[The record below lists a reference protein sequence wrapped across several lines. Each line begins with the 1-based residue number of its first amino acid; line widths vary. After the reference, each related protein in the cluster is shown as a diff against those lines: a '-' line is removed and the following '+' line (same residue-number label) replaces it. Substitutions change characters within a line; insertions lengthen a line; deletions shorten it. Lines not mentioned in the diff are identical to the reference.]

1 MPIIQEVHI
10 CQTLIEPFH
19 LLIWAGLMVQIAT
32 NIVVFIQT
40 SRQITIPTIQ
50 RRILPLVI
58 QL

>member
-19 LLIWAGLMVQIAT
+19 LFIWAGLMVQIAT
-32 NIVVFIQT
+32 DIVVFIQT

-50 RRILPLVI
+50 RRILPQVI
-58 QL
+58 HL